1 MEIILASNSSRR
13 KNLLTMLNVPF
24 SVMESGVDERVEEA
38 NYMQKGVEHTPYEW
52 VRAIAAIKAEAVGN
66 RVEGE
71 KIIIAA
77 DTIVTYMGKILH
89 RPFEREEAASMLRT
103 LSGHKHTVYTGLA
116 VMYKDADGKYET
128 HTSVTATDVYMRE
141 LTDMEISN
149 YVDTKEPYDKA
160 GGYGIQGKGSL
171 LIDHIDGD
179 YFNVV
184 GLPLVKLYKEL
195 SDNGVN
201 IIQLLY
207 RDFNYFYVK
216 YQRYKTHNQY
226 NNTETPAKTLTE
238 CA

>member
-66 RVEGE
+66 RVEGK

-171 LIDHIDGD
+171 LIDRIDGD

-184 GLPLVKLYKEL
+184 GLPLVQLYKEL
-195 SDNGVN
+195 SENGVN
-201 IIQLLY
+201 IM
-207 RDFNYFYVK
+207 DFWK
-216 YQRYKTHNQY
+216 
-226 NNTETPAKTLTE
+226 
-238 CA
+238 

>member
-184 GLPLVKLYKEL
+184 GLPLVQLYKEL

-201 IIQLLY
+201 IM
-207 RDFNYFYVK
+207 DFWK
-216 YQRYKTHNQY
+216 
-226 NNTETPAKTLTE
+226 
-238 CA
+238 

>member
-89 RPFEREEAASMLRT
+89 RPFKREEAASMLRT

-141 LTDMEISN
+141 LTDTEISN

-171 LIDHIDGD
+171 LIDRIDGD

-184 GLPLVKLYKEL
+184 GLPLVQLYKEL
-195 SDNGVN
+195 SENSVN
-201 IIQLLY
+201 IM
-207 RDFNYFYVK
+207 DFWK
-216 YQRYKTHNQY
+216 
-226 NNTETPAKTLTE
+226 
-238 CA
+238 

>member
-52 VRAIAAIKAEAVGN
+52 VRAIAAIKAEADGN

-171 LIDHIDGD
+171 LIDRIDGD

-184 GLPLVKLYKEL
+184 GLPLVQLYKEL
-195 SDNGVN
+195 SENGVN
-201 IIQLLY
+201 IM
-207 RDFNYFYVK
+207 DFWK
-216 YQRYKTHNQY
+216 
-226 NNTETPAKTLTE
+226 
-238 CA
+238 

>member
-1 MEIILASNSSRR
+1 
-13 KNLLTMLNVPF
+13 
-24 SVMESGVDERVEEA
+24 
-38 NYMQKGVEHTPYEW
+38 MQKGVEHTPYEW

-89 RPFEREEAASMLRT
+89 RPFKREEAASMLRT

-141 LTDMEISN
+141 LTDTEISN

-184 GLPLVKLYKEL
+184 GLPLVQLYKEL
-195 SDNGVN
+195 SENGVN
-201 IIQLLY
+201 IM
-207 RDFNYFYVK
+207 DFWK
-216 YQRYKTHNQY
+216 
-226 NNTETPAKTLTE
+226 
-238 CA
+238 

>member
-24 SVMESGVDERVEEA
+24 SVMEIGVDERVEEA

-171 LIDHIDGD
+171 LIDRIDGD

-184 GLPLVKLYKEL
+184 GLPLVQLYKEL
-195 SDNGVN
+195 SENGVN
-201 IIQLLY
+201 IM
-207 RDFNYFYVK
+207 DFWK
-216 YQRYKTHNQY
+216 
-226 NNTETPAKTLTE
+226 
-238 CA
+238 

>member
-52 VRAIAAIKAEAVGN
+52 VRAVAAIKAEAVGN

-171 LIDHIDGD
+171 LIDRIDGD

-184 GLPLVKLYKEL
+184 GLPLVQLYKEL
-195 SDNGVN
+195 SENGVN
-201 IIQLLY
+201 IM
-207 RDFNYFYVK
+207 DFWK
-216 YQRYKTHNQY
+216 
-226 NNTETPAKTLTE
+226 
-238 CA
+238 

>member
-24 SVMESGVDERVEEA
+24 TVIESGVDERVEEA

-52 VRAIAAIKAEAVGN
+52 VKAIAAIKAETVGRN
-66 RVEGE
+66 VSGD

-77 DTIVTYMGKILH
+77 DTIVTYMGKIVH
-89 RPFEREEAASMLRT
+89 RPFEKAQAVEMLKM

-116 VMYKDADGKYET
+116 VMYKNENGNYRLTK
-128 HTSVTATDVYMRE
+128 SVTSPDVYMRE
-141 LTDMEISN
+141 LTDKEIED

-184 GLPLVKLYKEL
+184 GLPLVQLYTEL
-195 SDNGVN
+195 SENGVN
-201 IIQLLY
+201 IME
-207 RDFNYFYVK
+207 FWK
-216 YQRYKTHNQY
+216 
-226 NNTETPAKTLTE
+226 
-238 CA
+238 

>member
-201 IIQLLY
+201 IM
-207 RDFNYFYVK
+207 DFWK
-216 YQRYKTHNQY
+216 
-226 NNTETPAKTLTE
+226 
-238 CA
+238 

>member
-171 LIDHIDGD
+171 LIDRIDGD

-184 GLPLVKLYKEL
+184 GLPLVQLYKEL

-201 IIQLLY
+201 IM
-207 RDFNYFYVK
+207 DFWK
-216 YQRYKTHNQY
+216 
-226 NNTETPAKTLTE
+226 
-238 CA
+238 

>member
-1 MEIILASNSSRR
+1 MEIILASNSARI

-171 LIDHIDGD
+171 LIDRIDGD

-184 GLPLVKLYKEL
+184 GLPLVQLYKEL
-195 SDNGVN
+195 SENGVN
-201 IIQLLY
+201 IM
-207 RDFNYFYVK
+207 DFWK
-216 YQRYKTHNQY
+216 
-226 NNTETPAKTLTE
+226 
-238 CA
+238 

>member
-171 LIDHIDGD
+171 LIDRIDGD

-184 GLPLVKLYKEL
+184 GLPLVQLYKEL
-195 SDNGVN
+195 SENGVN
-201 IIQLLY
+201 IMG
-207 RDFNYFYVK
+207 FWK
-216 YQRYKTHNQY
+216 
-226 NNTETPAKTLTE
+226 
-238 CA
+238 

>member
-201 IIQLLY
+201 MM
-207 RDFNYFYVK
+207 DFWK
-216 YQRYKTHNQY
+216 
-226 NNTETPAKTLTE
+226 
-238 CA
+238 

>member
-128 HTSVTATDVYMRE
+128 HTSVTATDVYMRV

-171 LIDHIDGD
+171 LIDRIDGD

-184 GLPLVKLYKEL
+184 GLPLVQLYKEL
-195 SDNGVN
+195 SENGVN
-201 IIQLLY
+201 IM
-207 RDFNYFYVK
+207 DFWK
-216 YQRYKTHNQY
+216 
-226 NNTETPAKTLTE
+226 
-238 CA
+238 

>member
-13 KNLLTMLNVPF
+13 KNLLTMLNLPF

-89 RPFEREEAASMLRT
+89 RPFKREEAASMLRT

-141 LTDMEISN
+141 LTDTEISN

-171 LIDHIDGD
+171 LIDRIDGD

-184 GLPLVKLYKEL
+184 GLPLVQLYKEL
-195 SDNGVN
+195 SENGVN
-201 IIQLLY
+201 IM
-207 RDFNYFYVK
+207 DFWK
-216 YQRYKTHNQY
+216 
-226 NNTETPAKTLTE
+226 
-238 CA
+238 

>member
-103 LSGHKHTVYTGLA
+103 LSGHKYTVYTVLA

-171 LIDHIDGD
+171 LIDRIDGD

-184 GLPLVKLYKEL
+184 GLPLVQLYKEL
-195 SDNGVN
+195 SENGVN
-201 IIQLLY
+201 IM
-207 RDFNYFYVK
+207 DFWK
-216 YQRYKTHNQY
+216 
-226 NNTETPAKTLTE
+226 
-238 CA
+238 

>member
-116 VMYKDADGKYET
+116 VMYKGADEKCKT

-141 LTDMEISN
+141 LTDTEISN

-184 GLPLVKLYKEL
+184 GLPLVQLYKEL
-195 SDNGVN
+195 SENGVN
-201 IIQLLY
+201 IM
-207 RDFNYFYVK
+207 DFWK
-216 YQRYKTHNQY
+216 
-226 NNTETPAKTLTE
+226 
-238 CA
+238 

>member
-116 VMYKDADGKYET
+116 VMYKDADGKYEA
-128 HTSVTATDVYMRE
+128 HTSVTATDVYRRD

-201 IIQLLY
+201 IM
-207 RDFNYFYVK
+207 DFWK
-216 YQRYKTHNQY
+216 
-226 NNTETPAKTLTE
+226 
-238 CA
+238 

>member
-89 RPFEREEAASMLRT
+89 RPFKREEAASMLRT

-128 HTSVTATDVYMRE
+128 HTSVTATDLYMRE
-141 LTDMEISN
+141 LTDTEISN

-171 LIDHIDGD
+171 LIDRIDGD

-184 GLPLVKLYKEL
+184 GLPLVQLYKEL
-195 SDNGVN
+195 SENGVN
-201 IIQLLY
+201 IM
-207 RDFNYFYVK
+207 DFWK
-216 YQRYKTHNQY
+216 
-226 NNTETPAKTLTE
+226 
-238 CA
+238 

>member
-1 MEIILASNSSRR
+1 MIDREVFEMEIILASNSSRR

-24 SVMESGVDERVEEA
+24 TVIESGVDERVEEA

-52 VRAIAAIKAEAVGN
+52 VKAIAAIKAETVGRN
-66 RVEGE
+66 VSGD

-77 DTIVTYMGKILH
+77 DTIVTYMGKIDH
-89 RPFEREEAASMLRT
+89 RPFEKAQAVEMLKM

-116 VMYKDADGKYET
+116 VMYKNENGNYRLNK
-128 HTSVTATDVYMRE
+128 SVTSTDVYMRE
-141 LTDMEISN
+141 LTDREIED

-184 GLPLVKLYKEL
+184 GLPLVQLYTEL
-195 SDNGVN
+195 SENGVN
-201 IIQLLY
+201 IME
-207 RDFNYFYVK
+207 FWN
-216 YQRYKTHNQY
+216 
-226 NNTETPAKTLTE
+226 
-238 CA
+238 

>member
-1 MEIILASNSSRR
+1 MCR
-13 KNLLTMLNVPF
+13 P
-24 SVMESGVDERVEEA
+24 D
-38 NYMQKGVEHTPYEW
+38 
-52 VRAIAAIKAEAVGN
+52 AVSYTHL
-66 RVEGE
+66 
-71 KIIIAA
+71 IIIAA

-171 LIDHIDGD
+171 LIDRIDGD

-184 GLPLVKLYKEL
+184 GLPLVQLYKEL
-195 SDNGVN
+195 SENGVN
-201 IIQLLY
+201 IM
-207 RDFNYFYVK
+207 DFWK
-216 YQRYKTHNQY
+216 
-226 NNTETPAKTLTE
+226 
-238 CA
+238 

>member
-171 LIDHIDGD
+171 LIDRIDGD

-184 GLPLVKLYKEL
+184 GLPLVQLYKEL
-195 SDNGVN
+195 SENGVN
-201 IIQLLY
+201 IM
-207 RDFNYFYVK
+207 DFWK
-216 YQRYKTHNQY
+216 
-226 NNTETPAKTLTE
+226 
-238 CA
+238 

>member
-52 VRAIAAIKAEAVGN
+52 VRAIAAIKAGAVGN

-201 IIQLLY
+201 IM
-207 RDFNYFYVK
+207 DFWK
-216 YQRYKTHNQY
+216 
-226 NNTETPAKTLTE
+226 
-238 CA
+238 

>member
-116 VMYKDADGKYET
+116 VMYKDAD
-128 HTSVTATDVYMRE
+128 
-141 LTDMEISN
+141 
-149 YVDTKEPYDKA
+149 
-160 GGYGIQGKGSL
+160 
-171 LIDHIDGD
+171 
-179 YFNVV
+179 
-184 GLPLVKLYKEL
+184 
-195 SDNGVN
+195 
-201 IIQLLY
+201 
-207 RDFNYFYVK
+207 
-216 YQRYKTHNQY
+216 
-226 NNTETPAKTLTE
+226 
-238 CA
+238 

>member
-24 SVMESGVDERVEEA
+24 SVMESGVDEREA

-201 IIQLLY
+201 IM
-207 RDFNYFYVK
+207 DFWK
-216 YQRYKTHNQY
+216 
-226 NNTETPAKTLTE
+226 
-238 CA
+238 